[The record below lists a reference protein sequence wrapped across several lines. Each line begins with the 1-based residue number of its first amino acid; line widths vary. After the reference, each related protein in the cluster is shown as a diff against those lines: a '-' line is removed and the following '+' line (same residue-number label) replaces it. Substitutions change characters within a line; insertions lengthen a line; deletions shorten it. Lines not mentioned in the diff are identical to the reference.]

1 MNKGLLAT
9 VVIAGTALA
18 VVGSKLASKK
28 NAAEKLTLSL
38 KKLQIKSA
46 SFTDG
51 ILFKVFVSAVNPTTT
66 DLSFTSPF
74 IQIFLQDTN
83 GNSSPIASSD
93 NAKNLVV
100 LKGRENTEM
109 AIELRMPLMQALKVP
124 KLLGYLISQFLTP
137 KAQKTKKIS
146 VEYST
151 TAESINISG
160 KSDFL
165 I

>member
-1 MNKGLLAT
+1 
-9 VVIAGTALA
+9 
-18 VVGSKLASKK
+18 
-28 NAAEKLTLSL
+28 
-38 KKLQIKSA
+38 
-46 SFTDG
+46 
-51 ILFKVFVSAVNPTTT
+51 
-66 DLSFTSPF
+66 
-74 IQIFLQDTN
+74 
-83 GNSSPIASSD
+83 
-93 NAKNLVV
+93 
-100 LKGRENTEM
+100 M